1 MKKLLKRLLCSAV
14 ALSVAVS
21 ALTAYAEPAG
31 TAASQEVVGGIV
43 QPVAPEYS
51 KVFLRNG
58 MRAVTIT
65 PGVDY
70 CVEDASDSTLA
81 TELPALVEGIAG
93 YGMNTVL
100 INSDHDG
107 EAYYD
112 LKMNSGTCVL
122 STTISRFRDVGLS
135 VFVILDVNAMI
146 SRLAEQGIGIKSGFS
161 AAMHKF
167 VMKYAC
173 DGIILSNYYTSDTP
187 EMFSQYMECGSGI
200 GYKNWLYETNEYIV
214 RSISEITRRTNNT
227 VAVGLLISDMWANS
241 SVNEEGSQTQDTVQS
256 LYDGFSDTKK
266 YIEKDYTDFVLVKA
280 YGTTGDYSLNF
291 DNVVKWWYDL
301 TEKNGDKTYVLHLNE
316 RIGSYNGWYE
326 DQLLRQ
332 LTVMEDY
339 ENIGGSALNSYS
351 SLKANPLGT
360 TDTLLKYFAEQI
372 NTETIFEDLEMI
384 SPTSLSFVTYDASVK
399 FMGTFDENFD
409 VYFDGEKIKLN
420 EAGNFYFQEPLQ
432 VGWNSFD
439 IEHKGKTYNYSIE
452 RRVDVMTSVEDQDV
466 IVEGGT
472 QIALV
477 AVAYSGS
484 QVSATIAGQTIT
496 LKEKENSGEELDANS
511 SYAKFVGYYTVGDGL
526 IGQEQYLGDILY
538 YASFSGYSEQMEG
551 GSVTIEAKP
560 EPPKDIVAEIIIDQS
575 AVGTGEVVG
584 TMAPIVTDT
593 EYVQYVKVLK
603 NYTTVYDA
611 MTTGKIPSPMFSQ
624 LPAGTLDYVKSQSG
638 GYYTTTSGKR
648 FAETDVTTFTD
659 TGLGENKL
667 LVKAIGNSGGK
678 SFIKLHLDYKSSF
691 NVVAPVTYHNDLDG
705 AYGVESYNAD
715 KVYITFDNVT
725 SVTKLPDFTAC
736 SLFSSGIW
744 ETVTENGV
752 PKFRLAL
759 TLTQAGI
766 FSGCGAYYDENGDL
780 MLTFAVPTDTLAGK
794 VIVIDPGH
802 GYGKT
807 LDWLDPGAIG
817 NVTEFSVNLAVAKKL
832 ESKLTALGA
841 TVVRL
846 RTESDLYITTE
857 RPNIARTYGADMFI
871 SLHCNSA
878 ANVDAH
884 GVEVYYFTSYSQP
897 LARAINNELVALYD
911 NQIYADGTM
920 SNRGDKY
927 SYYWV
932 TMQQDFPSVL
942 VEMGFIS
949 NERECMVMADD
960 ANQNKM
966 AEAIA
971 NGVYSYFARSNI
983 HYSGNGSEDV
993 PDNGGDTPP
1002 TPETQEPEVPE
1013 TTEDTAN
1020 TAESADTSDTAET
1033 VQSAETAESIEDDA
1047 TEEVYDT
1054 SEAYG
1059 SSESVQTSETA
1070 ETFETVAA

>member
-1 MKKLLKRLLCSAV
+1 MKKILKRILCASL
-14 ALSVAVS
+14 ALSMAFS
-21 ALTAYAEPAG
+21 ALTAYAEPADGG
-31 TAASQEVVGGIV
+31 TQQEIIEELA
-43 QPVAPEYS
+43 QPVVPTES
-51 KVFLRNG
+51 RVFMRSG
-58 MRAVTIT
+58 MRAVTVT

-70 CVEDASDSTLA
+70 CVEDASDSALA
-81 TELPALVEGIAG
+81 SELPVLVEELTG

-100 INSDHDG
+100 INSDYDG
-107 EAYYD
+107 NAYYD
-112 LKMNSGTCVL
+112 LDINSGTCVL
-122 STTISRFRDVGLS
+122 GTTIQRFREAGLS
-135 VFVILDVNAMI
+135 TFVILDVNAMI
-146 SRLAEQGIGIKSGFS
+146 DRLAQQGIGIKSGFS

-200 GYKNWLYETNEYIV
+200 GYQNWLYETNEYIV
-214 RSISEITRRTNNT
+214 RSISEIIRRTNNT

-241 SVNEEGSQTQDTVQS
+241 SVNEQGSQTQDTVQS

-266 YIEKDYTDFVLVKA
+266 YIEKNYSDFVLVKA

-301 TEKNGDKTYVLHLNE
+301 TEANGDKTYVLHLNE

-332 LTVMEDY
+332 LTVLEDY
-339 ENIGGSALNSYS
+339 ENIGGSAFNSFA
-351 SLKANPLGT
+351 SLKKNPLGT

-432 VGWNSFD
+432 VGWNSFV

-484 QVSATIAGQTIT
+484 QVSATIAGQTIN

-526 IGQEQYLGDILY
+526 IGQEQYLGDIVY
-538 YASFSGYSEQMEG
+538 YASFSGYSEQMSG
-551 GSVTIEAKP
+551 GSVTIQAKP

-584 TMAPIVTDT
+584 TMPPIITDT
-593 EYVQYVKVLK
+593 EYVQYVKVLR

-611 MTTGKIPSPMFSQ
+611 KTTGKIPSPLFSQ
-624 LPAGTLDYVKSQSG
+624 LPAGTLDYVMSQSG
-638 GYYTTTSGKR
+638 GYFTTTSGKR
-648 FAETDVTTFTD
+648 FAESDVTTFTD

-691 NVVAPVTYHNDLDG
+691 NVVAPVTYHDALDG
-705 AYGVESYNAD
+705 PYGVRNYDAD

-736 SLFSSGIW
+736 SLFSSGTW

-766 FSGCGAYYDENGDL
+766 FSGCGAYYDDNGDL
-780 MLTFAVPTDTLAGK
+780 MLTFAVPTNTLSGK

-832 ESKLTALGA
+832 EDKLTALGA
-841 TVVRL
+841 TVIRL
-846 RTESDLYITTE
+846 NTESDLYITTE
-857 RPNIARTYGADMFI
+857 RPNVARTYGADMFI

-878 ANVDAH
+878 TNLDAH
-884 GVEVYYFTSYSQP
+884 GVEVYYFTSFSQP
-897 LARAINNELVALYD
+897 LAKAINNELSALYD
-911 NQIYADGTM
+911 NQIYADGTV
-920 SNRGDKY
+920 SSRGDKY

-932 TMQQDFPSVL
+932 TLQQDFPSVL

-960 ANQNKM
+960 ANQGKI

-971 NGVYSYFARSNI
+971 NGVYTYFARSDI

-993 PDNGGDTPP
+993 PDSGGEQTQPP
-1002 TPETQEPEVPE
+1002 EETQEPDLPSTSETSE
-1013 TTEDTAN
+1013 TTDITETADTADTAD
-1020 TAESADTSDTAET
+1020 TAESVSASETDDTSDTSEPPMT
-1033 VQSAETAESIEDDA
+1033 TDA
-1047 TEEVYDT
+1047 PQGGEIPVE
-1054 SEAYG
+1054 
-1059 SSESVQTSETA
+1059 
-1070 ETFETVAA
+1070 